1 MLVVIYNI
9 TKKYVDIKN
18 NNKITEKMKEKEIE
32 IIEGQRK

>member
-32 IIEGQRK
+32 IIEG

>member
-32 IIEGQRK
+32 IIEGYRK

>member
-1 MLVVIYNI
+1 MWIL
-9 TKKYVDIKN
+9 KN

>member
-1 MLVVIYNI
+1 MLWVIYNI